1 MTQQIFCLNCGSFK
15 ITILQMAVTK
25 AVLKRRNVNHC
36 LINVHVIYFKQ
47 SAKARMSATGMQGVS
62 VTKWLEALTC
72 NPEAL
77 GLSLLSDR

>member
-1 MTQQIFCLNCGSFK
+1 
-15 ITILQMAVTK
+15 MAVTK

-36 LINVHVIYFKQ
+36 LINVIYFKQ

-77 GLSLLSDR
+77 GSSLLSDR